1 MKRNYM
7 SIILIVFIE
16 GLLIGNLIKE
26 YNKEESLYINKD
38 KLIKEEIK
46 STEKSIKIMNKEKNK
61 IEKEIEKL
69 KEKNKD
75 SKLVNQVNTLKETV
89 GSVDVNGSGLLIK
102 IDASNDEI
110 GNIANY
116 IDYNKILLNIVN
128 EIKVNGGEYISI
140 NNQRIN
146 QYSEISLA
154 GSHININST
163 PIAPPYNINIIGD
176 VDRLTDYIN
185 KGNTYLDSIEQNYQL
200 KVETKIKKNIAIEK
214 LSIINKLDYM
224 ESEQYYF
231 RKTYITW
238 F

>member
-89 GSVDVNGSGLLIK
+89 GYVDVKGSGLLIK

-110 GNIANY
+110 GNIAND

-128 EIKVNGGEYISI
+128 EIKVNGGEDISI

-224 ESEQYYF
+224 ESE
-231 RKTYITW
+231 
-238 F
+238 